1 MLVFKNFVLR
11 IFEWALS
18 ATDGKKITAKFAL
31 IKPSIKNMLK
41 SKKLDWIIINNKFIN
56 SFHVFGVFLYP
67 QKTSETRGF
76 LIFSGGIER
85 DSGMKWAKV
94 TAKELLLSRKLTE

>member
-18 ATDGKKITAKFAL
+18 ATDGKKFAL

-56 SFHVFGVFLYP
+56 SFHVFGVFLYA
-67 QKTSETRGF
+67 QKTSENQRFSNIFRGY
-76 LIFSGGIER
+76 
-85 DSGMKWAKV
+85 
-94 TAKELLLSRKLTE
+94 RKRQWHEMG